1 MLPVDIEKSLSLIE
15 LQCET
20 LSAAVVS
27 GEPQALEASSLQLKQ
42 AAVDFSD
49 LMTQIGGAAE
59 AGPQLRARLKN
70 IAVQL
75 GIQREN
81 LLRRSAMVERSL
93 HTLVPSTQKSTYAA
107 PAGRASAYRGFAS

>member
-1 MLPVDIEKSLSLIE
+1 MLPVEIEKSLALIE

-27 GEPQALEASSLQLKQ
+27 GEPQALEVTSELLKQ

-49 LMTQIGGAAE
+49 LMAQLDGGTE
-59 AGPQLRARLKN
+59 AGPQLRARLKQV
-70 IAVQL
+70 ATTL
-75 GIQREN
+75 GIQRES
-81 LLRRSAMVERSL
+81 LLRRSVFVERSL
-93 HTLVPSTQKSTYAA
+93 HTLVPSMQKSTYL

>member
-1 MLPVDIEKSLSLIE
+1 MLPVEIEKSLALIE

-20 LSAAVVS
+20 LSAAVLS
-27 GEPQALEASSLQLKQ
+27 GEPQALEASSQQLRQ
-42 AAVDFSD
+42 TAVDFSD
-49 LMTQIGGAAE
+49 LMAQLDGAAQ

-81 LLRRSAMVERSL
+81 LLRRSAVVERSL
-93 HTLVPSTQKSTYAA
+93 HTLVPSTQKSTYA